1 MEIKIYNLFLRLC
14 KYCSEEAG
22 SIDWSIEMI
31 FPNLVIDIINCVGVY
46 NGFHTSW
53 AIDIKALTLYSIL
66 SFSDI
71 AIIICF
77 YLLSKFKASYMITK
91 LFAILHS
98 LFFGICFYFMCI
110 VLMYSASERYFIFTI
125 YFSIPVLIILMLI
138 VMFLMLYAL
147 KKGILTGILSSMYN
161 TRKFDPDSKYSYD
174 LKVFYYVAGISGTI
188 FATLATKNF
197 ESLILGF
204 LGGLMCVFSAYIA
217 ISSILSIIYYFIQ
230 IKHPELRYDE

>member
-1 MEIKIYNLFLRLC
+1 MALNNLFLRLC

-22 SIDWSIEMI
+22 SIDWSYEMI
-31 FPNLVIDIINCVGVY
+31 FPNLVIDIINCVAVY
-46 NGFHTSW
+46 NGFHSSQT
-53 AIDIKALTLYSIL
+53 IDIKALTLYSIL

-98 LFFGICFYFMCI
+98 LFFGICFYYMCI
-110 VLMYSASERYFIFTI
+110 VWMSSSSERYFIFTI
-125 YFSIPVLIILMLI
+125 YFSIPVFIILMLI

-161 TRKFDPDSKYSYD
+161 TRKFDADNKYSYD
-174 LKVFYYVAGISGTI
+174 DAKVFYYVAGISGTI
-188 FATLATKNF
+188 FATFTTKNF
-197 ESLILGF
+197 TSLIAGV
-204 LGGLMCVFSAYIA
+204 LGGLLSVFSAYIG

>member
-1 MEIKIYNLFLRLC
+1 MNNHNLFIRLC

-22 SIDWSIEMI
+22 SIDWSYEMI
-31 FPNLVIDIINCVGVY
+31 FPNLVIDFLNCFAV
-46 NGFHTSW
+46 FHFPQTN
-53 AIDIKALTLYSIL
+53 DTKTLTLYSIL

-77 YLLSKFKASYMITK
+77 YLLTRFNTSYMITK

-98 LFFGICFYFMCI
+98 LFFGICFYSMFI
-110 VLMYSASERYFIFTI
+110 VWIGVGSERYFILNI
-125 YFSIPVLIILMLI
+125 YFSIPVFIILMLI

-161 TRKFDPDSKYSYD
+161 TRKFDADSKYSYD
-174 LKVFYYVAGISGTI
+174 GKVFYYVAGISGTVFAI
-188 FATLATKNF
+188 FATKDFTT
-197 ESLILGF
+197 LIVSF
-204 LGGLMCVFSAYIA
+204 VGGLLCVFSAYIA

>member
-1 MEIKIYNLFLRLC
+1 MALNNLFLRLC

-22 SIDWSIEMI
+22 SIDWSYEMI

-46 NGFHTSW
+46 NGFHSSQT
-53 AIDIKALTLYSIL
+53 IDIKALTLYSIL

-77 YLLSKFKASYMITK
+77 YLLSKFKASYLITK
-91 LFAILHS
+91 LFAMFHS
-98 LFFGICFYFMCI
+98 LFFGICFYYLCI
-110 VLMYSASERYFIFTI
+110 VMMYSSSERDFIFNI
-125 YFSIPVLIILMLI
+125 YFSIPVFIILMLI

-161 TRKFDPDSKYSYD
+161 TRKFDVDSKYSYFP
-174 LKVFYYVAGISGTI
+174 KVFYYVAGISGTV
-188 FATLATKNF
+188 FATFATKDF
-197 ESLILGF
+197 TTLTFSF
-204 LGGLMCVFSAYIA
+204 VAGLLCVFSAYIA

-230 IKHPELRYDE
+230 IKHPELRFDDE